1 MFTFVLASGLPSSAH
16 SMLKEQEAVMNCYI
30 VHMLHCAQLVLHFSI
45 ALEVLL
51 KQKDAVIDCLI

>member
-1 MFTFVLASGLPSSAH
+1 
-16 SMLKEQEAVMNCYI
+16 MNCYI

-45 ALEVLL
+45 AVEVLL